1 MCCRHGDRGTCGMW
15 NTRTWSSSACGA
27 CFRRRWPG
35 VSSGT
40 CCTWRNRPHRG
51 CCRWRPGNVRG
62 GVVPRPAKKRGRLLG
77 PGFAAVD
84 CCAVVADE
92 LQAEFIYEHV
102 EGAKAVA
109 GTRVGSVGIHDNV
122 GVVHGTDEDFHEQP
136 ARPAV
141 VASRLVQACDLVVL
155 VHGSHVPETRGK
167 VRVPGGRTFMQNCVK
182 RSWGLTYLV

>member
-1 MCCRHGDRGTCGMW
+1 MCCRHGDRSTCGMW
-15 NTRTWSSSACGA
+15 STRTWSSSACGA

-35 VSSGT
+35 VSSCT
-40 CCTWRNRPHRG
+40 CCTWRNRPCRG

-62 GVVPRPAKKRGRLLG
+62 GVVPRLQTKEVGLLG

-102 EGAKAVA
+102 EGAKAVP
-109 GTRVGSVGIHDNV
+109 GTVGIHENV
-122 GVVHGTDEDFHEQP
+122 GVVCCPDEKLHEEP

-141 VASRLVQACDLVVL
+141 VASRLAQACDLIVL
-155 VHGSHVPETRGK
+155 VHGSHVPEMRGK

-182 RSWGLTYLV
+182 RSRGLNYLV

>member
-1 MCCRHGDRGTCGMW
+1 MPCKG
-15 NTRTWSSSACGA
+15 
-27 CFRRRWPG
+27 
-35 VSSGT
+35 
-40 CCTWRNRPHRG
+40 
-51 CCRWRPGNVRG
+51 
-62 GVVPRPAKKRGRLLG
+62 KRSDCWG

-84 CCAVVADE
+84 CCAVVANE

-102 EGAKAVA
+102 EGVKAVA
-109 GTRVGSVGIHDNV
+109 GMGVGSVGIHDNV
-122 GVVHGTDEDFHEQP
+122 GIVRGADKKLHEEP

-182 RSWGLTYLV
+182 RSQGLNYLV